1 MKHDTSISKNFNVL
15 GIDVGGTF
23 TDLIYVDKEN
33 NIIEFAKVQTCS
45 ENQEFGD
52 MDTIKK
58 AKLKLEQVK
67 LIVHGTTNTTKK

>member
-33 NIIEFAKVQTCS
+33 NIIEFAKVPTSS
-45 ENQEFGD
+45 ENQAFGV
-52 MDTIKK
+52 MDAIKK
-58 AKLKLEQVK
+58 AKLKW
-67 LIVHGTTNTTKK
+67 GPR